1 MHAFKLEGKA
11 TRSIQKNK
19 NIFINVMGGNIAMS
33 IRWGKL
39 TISFWKKHFS
49 CVNYMQL
56 LI

>member
-1 MHAFKLEGKA
+1 MHAFKLEENA

-49 CVNYMQL
+49 CVNYKQL